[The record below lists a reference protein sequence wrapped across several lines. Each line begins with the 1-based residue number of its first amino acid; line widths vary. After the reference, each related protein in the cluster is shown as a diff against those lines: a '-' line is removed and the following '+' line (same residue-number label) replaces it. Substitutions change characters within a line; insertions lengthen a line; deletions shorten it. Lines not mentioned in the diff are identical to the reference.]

1 MIVREAI
8 KFFAE
13 TGFEGQTR
21 ELAKRLG
28 VTQPL
33 LFHYFPTKEALI
45 DRVYQEVYMNHWGPN
60 WEALLKDRSIPLRN
74 RLIDFYKDYVRV
86 IDNPEWVRIF
96 LFSALKHF
104 DIVQRYMALV
114 RERIFKRVCTE
125 SRIHFGLPDPGELP
139 ISEIEIELVWALHA
153 GIFYISIR
161 KWVYGLATPKDVDA
175 LIEVLVDSFLGEFRA
190 AAERSICWPRFAATG
205 PAGEPLEPRP
215 RQGFFHKI

>member
-1 MIVREAI
+1 MIVKEAI

-21 ELAKRLG
+21 ELARRLG

-45 DRVYQEVYMNHWGPN
+45 DRVYQEVYMSHWGPN
-60 WEALLKDRSIPLRN
+60 WEALLKNRSIPLRN

-96 LFSALKHF
+96 LFSALKQF

-190 AAERSICWPRFAATG
+190 AAGRSIQHADQLRS
-205 PAGEPLEPRP
+205 
-215 RQGFFHKI
+215 

>member
-1 MIVREAI
+1 MIVQEAI

-45 DRVYQEVYMNHWGPN
+45 DRVYQEVYMNHWDPN
-60 WEALLKDRSIPLRN
+60 WETRLKDRSIPLRD
-74 RLIDFYKDYVRV
+74 RMIHFYKDYERV

-104 DIVQRYMALV
+104 DIVQRYMTLV
-114 RERIFKRVCTE
+114 RERIFKRVCSE
-125 SRIHFGLPDPGELP
+125 SRIHFGLPDPRELP

-161 KWVYGLATPKDVDA
+161 KWVYALEKPKDVDA

-190 AAERSICWPRFAATG
+190 AAERSIQHADQLRS
-205 PAGEPLEPRP
+205 
-215 RQGFFHKI
+215 